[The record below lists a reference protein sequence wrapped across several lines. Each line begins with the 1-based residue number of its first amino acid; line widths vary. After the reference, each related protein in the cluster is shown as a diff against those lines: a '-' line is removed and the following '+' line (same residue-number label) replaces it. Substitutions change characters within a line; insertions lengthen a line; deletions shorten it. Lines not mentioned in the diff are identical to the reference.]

1 MIHTMQE
8 IYDREILIAC
18 PSKGRASTCTTHKVL
33 PSVKYF
39 VSEDEYEEYCRYVG
53 ADRVVSVSRDIQ
65 CKPAGKCRTLNYILD
80 NYKTEENIILFT
92 DDDIKTIKRVDFA
105 GSEKAI
111 DCTEE
116 ELKILLCKLKVI
128 ADGIGAKIGG
138 FACIMPYDVLQMGFS
153 NGFKLT
159 QKKYIDGKAFIIYS
173 DDGTRYDEELYL
185 KEDID
190 FNCQSLLKNKRTL
203 SAQFVCFSGVALTNK
218 GGCVDVRSTEK
229 ELEQGSKMIK
239 KYGDMLVLR
248 ISTKGNGVRKKAVQF
263 GIR

>member
-1 MIHTMQE
+1 MQE
-8 IYDREILIAC
+8 IYSRDILIAC

-39 VSEDEYEEYCRYVG
+39 VSEDEYEDYCKYVG

-92 DDDIKTIKRVDFA
+92 DDDIKTIKRIDFLQKWTA
-105 GSEKAI
+105 KDCSE
-111 DCTEE
+111 D
-116 ELKILLCKLKVI
+116 ELKILLCKLKKI
-128 ADGIGAKIGG
+128 ADSIGAKIGG
-138 FACIMPYDVLQMGFS
+138 FCVVTSPDVLQMGAKS
-153 NGFKLT
+153 KFKLT

-239 KYGDMLVLR
+239 KYGDMLILR